1 MLFVGAIAG
10 VIGEALN
17 RKRLLV
23 TQLFVM
29 AGSSAVLCALALS
42 GQVWVWHVPMG
53 IVTGMVW
60 ATELAVRRRMIG
72 EAGATDQVAAAVA
85 FDSLTNSVP

>member
-1 MLFVGAIAG
+1 
-10 VIGEALN
+10 
-17 RKRLLV
+17 
-23 TQLFVM
+23 
-29 AGSSAVLCALALS
+29 
-42 GQVWVWHVPMG
+42 MG

-85 FDSLTNSVP
+85 

>member
-23 TQLFVM
+23 AQLFVM
-29 AGSSAVLCALALS
+29 ATSSAVLCALALS
-42 GQVWVWHVPMG
+42 GQIRVWHVAVGG
-53 IVTGMVW
+53 IITGMV
-60 ATELAVRRRMIG
+60 
-72 EAGATDQVAAAVA
+72 GAPSWRCVGA
-85 FDSLTNSVP
+85 